1 MLRAEVGENGDGDGS
16 RRRERDGEISP
27 VFTDRSHTAELLGV
41 LDRSTMRGVAEAEAQ
56 RPGNYEE
63 DERSVILVGFFFFS
77 PAVDVDD
84 AGGPRSR
91 L

>member
-1 MLRAEVGENGDGDGS
+1 M
-16 RRRERDGEISP
+16 
-27 VFTDRSHTAELLGV
+27 

-63 DERSVILVGFFFFS
+63 DERSVILVGFFF

-84 AGGPRSR
+84 AGSPRSR